1 MTDLSVVIPALNEG
15 PNLALLLPA
24 LRAQIEAL
32 GLTSEVLV
40 ITRGQDAATREAAD
54 GAGARD
60 RPRAGYGVA
69 LRPGYR
75 RARGHYILT
84 MDADLTQGPTFVRRL
99 WEAAS
104 RRKSRLP
111 HVTSPGGRGHAA
123 RRYLLSRMLNWF
135 FRRG

>member
-54 GAGARD
+54 GSGARVVD
-60 RPRAGYGVA
+60 EPERGYGVA
-69 LRPGYR
+69 LRTGFR
-75 RARGHYILT
+75 LARGRYILT
-84 MDADLTQGPTFVRRL
+84 MDADLSHGPDVHARPL
-99 WEAAS
+99 GAPAS
-104 RRKSRLP
+104 RRR
-111 HVTSPGGRGHAA
+111 
-123 RRYLLSRMLNWF
+123 W
-135 FRRG
+135 